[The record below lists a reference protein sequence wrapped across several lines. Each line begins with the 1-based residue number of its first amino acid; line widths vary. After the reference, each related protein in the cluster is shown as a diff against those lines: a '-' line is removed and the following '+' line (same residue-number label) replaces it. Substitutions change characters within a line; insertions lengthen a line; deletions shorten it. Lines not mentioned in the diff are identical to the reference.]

1 MTPHNHK
8 EKITLIGFVI
18 LLLLMI
24 GLITEIL
31 WQFQA
36 MNLQVKD
43 LVAKTH
49 SKLAYA
55 FSMRD
60 AIRLRANGL
69 KTMLLQTDPFLRD
82 QEYLRFQDYAGQYRR
97 ARIGIIA
104 LGLSQQELHLHEKL
118 RMHTRESMP
127 LNEYV
132 NDLLRADENN
142 SYKLAR
148 AVDKAIQ
155 AQNNLL
161 IILDKFI
168 ALEKS
173 DVMNSVANADRA
185 YQNSIQY
192 VVIVSSLIL
201 ILGMAIAA
209 WVVRQANF
217 HHAQLS
223 YQANHDVL
231 TGLLNRAAFEH
242 RLSLALEE
250 YVNKGQE
257 YGLLYMDLD
266 FFKQVNDTCGHPAGD
281 KLLQELTQVIQQ
293 QCLTSKDYFGRMG
306 GDEFTV
312 LLADCERMAV
322 LGIAKTILQCV
333 ANFSFVWEQQT
344 FKVGISIGVAC
355 IEEHTSSISGLL
367 NLADKACYAAKAKGR
382 NCVQIANA
390 DLLRQT

>member
-1 MTPHNHK
+1 M
-8 EKITLIGFVI
+8 
-18 LLLLMI
+18 
-24 GLITEIL
+24 
-31 WQFQA
+31 
-36 MNLQVKD
+36 
-43 LVAKTH
+43 
-49 SKLAYA
+49 
-55 FSMRD
+55 
-60 AIRLRANGL
+60 
-69 KTMLLQTDPFLRD
+69 
-82 QEYLRFQDYAGQYRR
+82 
-97 ARIGIIA
+97 
-104 LGLSQQELHLHEKL
+104 GLSQQESQLHEKL
-118 RMHTRESMP
+118 RTHTRAAMP

-132 NDLLRADENN
+132 NDLLRAYEND
-142 SYKLAR
+142 SKKLSQ
-148 AVDKAIQ
+148 AVDKGIQ
-155 AQNNLL
+155 AQNDLL
-161 IILDKFI
+161 IILDEFI

-173 DVMNSVANADRA
+173 DVMQSVKNADKA

-192 VVIVSSLIL
+192 VAIVSSLIL

-209 WVVRQANF
+209 WVVRQANE

-242 RLSLALEE
+242 RLSLALNE

-281 KLLQELTQVIQQ
+281 RLLQELTQTIQQ
-293 QCLTSKDYFGRMG
+293 HCLKSKDYFGRMG

-312 LLADCERMAV
+312 LLANCDRLAV
-322 LGIAKTILQCV
+322 LSAANTILQCV
-333 ANFSFVWEQQT
+333 ADFNFIWEKQT

-355 IEEHTSSISGLL
+355 IEKHTSSTSGLL

-390 DLLRQT
+390 DLLR